1 LIKVYYVLLDV
12 GDEIFLEQNTELLTI
27 LLKDLLT
34 VAEVK
39 KYLPYFST
47 LIFYDK
53 QTEENGGGDK
63 G

>member
-1 LIKVYYVLLDV
+1 MKVYYVLLDV
-12 GDEIFLEQNTELLTI
+12 GDEIFLEQNTELLSI

-34 VAEVK
+34 VPEVK

-47 LIFYDK
+47 LIFFDK
-53 QTEENGGGDK
+53 QAEESGGGDQ

>member
-1 LIKVYYVLLDV
+1 VLLDV

>member
-1 LIKVYYVLLDV
+1 VLLDV
-12 GDEIFLEQNTELLTI
+12 GDEIFLEQNTELLSI

-34 VAEVK
+34 VSEVK

-47 LIFYDK
+47 LIFFDK
-53 QTEENGGGDK
+53 QAEESGGGDQ